1 MKKRI
6 EPYVKVRKN
15 LFRTKELS
23 QLIAEEGSEGVGA
36 YMIITFH
43 AAECPDGICPFT
55 QLRSIATVC
64 RKSQK
69 YLNHVI
75 CDYNLFNVRSDCFQ
89 SKLLCQTMVL
99 ENVLD
104 SGRNPVR
111 SEAGPRHESIAPPCI
126 TRTDDN
132 NNNDNDN
139 KDKTSS
145 AEEVK
150 EESAAA
156 VDLFLN
162 KIFADTNWLNAIEK
176 DTMARVYS
184 DATVRSLSK
193 EWLHGKII
201 ANGCD
206 GDAAFSVKEAKQY
219 FRRLLN
225 REHHTR
231 TEYDEYIY
239 RSTRPHAESHH
250 DGKSIYECMQGGS
263 RFGYH
268 HEPLPD
274 SAPRQDNMDCCWSYT
289 QNRWVHVSEYNAPEE
304 NKAVRVWCKQNNR
317 RLWQK

>member
-43 AAECPDGICPFT
+43 AAECPDGICPFN

-64 RKSQK
+64 RKNQK

-75 CDYNLFNVRSDCFQ
+75 RDYNLFNVKSDCFQ

-104 SGRNPVR
+104 SNRNSVR
-111 SEAGPRHESIAPPCI
+111 SESKPHKESIPSPNI
-126 TRTDDN
+126 PRTDDN
-132 NNNDNDN
+132 DNNNNDN

-145 AEEVK
+145 AEEAK
-150 EESAAA
+150 GGA
-156 VDLFLN
+156 VEGVDFFLD
-162 KIFADTNWLNAIEK
+162 KIFSDTNWLNAIEK
-176 DTMARVYS
+176 DTWAKVYS
-184 DATVRSLSK
+184 DAKVRSLSK
-193 EWLHGKII
+193 EWFYGKII

-219 FRRLLN
+219 FKRLLN
-225 REHHTR
+225 REHNTR
-231 TEYDEYIY
+231 SEYDDYIY
-239 RSTRPHAESHH
+239 RETMPAVESHH
-250 DGKSIYECMQGGS
+250 DDKSIYECMQGGR

-274 SAPRQDNMDCCWSYT
+274 YAPRQDSMDCCWSYT

-304 NKAVRVWCKQNNR
+304 NNAVRIWCKQNDR